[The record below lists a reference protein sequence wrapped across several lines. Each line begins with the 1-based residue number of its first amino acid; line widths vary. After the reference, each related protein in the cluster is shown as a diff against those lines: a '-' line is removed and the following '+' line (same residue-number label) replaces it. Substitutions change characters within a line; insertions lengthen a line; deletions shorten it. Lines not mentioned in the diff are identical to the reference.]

1 MSQAQTVTVQ
11 VFPTA
16 EELALMPVP
25 FPEVQIGDPLTE
37 AGYATL
43 HPVERAA
50 LDALE
55 AATNKIPVPRYGV
68 GVSLELWREIKDA
81 YDTAV
86 ALGLGHLCS
95 VRRRALEFSLDP
107 SIVIDVVFGTMSL
120 GADIGLECSACGG
133 GEDGYFLAGSLGAER
148 D

>member
-95 VRRRALEFSLDP
+95 VRRRAMAFSLDP
-107 SIVIDVVFGTMSL
+107 NLMIGSVFLARHSEAAMR
-120 GADIGLECSACGG
+120 GLPDDCGACGG
-133 GEDGYFLAGSLGAER
+133 EGDGYFLAGDL